1 MAKKEETIE
10 EYLGRIRQITALFIV
25 GFETDEIVER
35 GFERALVLTVRE
47 YFKAMQANT
56 HGKYPQLFI
65 RYTEDET

>member
-10 EYLGRIRQITALFIV
+10 QYVERIRQITALFIL
-25 GFETDEIVER
+25 GFETDEVVER
-35 GFERALVLTVRE
+35 GFERAMVLAVRE
-47 YFKAMQANT
+47 YFEAVKAVT

>member
-1 MAKKEETIE
+1 MAKEEETIE
-10 EYLGRIRQITALFIV
+10 QCLQRIRQVTALFIL

-47 YFKAMQANT
+47 HFKVVKANT
-56 HGKYPQLFI
+56 GGKYPKLLL